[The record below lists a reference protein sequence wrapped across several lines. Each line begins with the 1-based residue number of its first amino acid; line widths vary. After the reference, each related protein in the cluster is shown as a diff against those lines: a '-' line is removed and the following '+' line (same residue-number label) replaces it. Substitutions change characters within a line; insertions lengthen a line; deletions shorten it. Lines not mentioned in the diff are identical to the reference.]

1 VNRVLVTGVAG
12 RLGRAVAPALAA
24 RGVAVTGLDRVDV
37 DGELP
42 LARMVVGPA
51 TDPATVRDALA
62 GVDAV
67 VHLAAIP
74 APTMGH
80 PAEQIFGDNALATFV
95 VLDNAGRSGVAR
107 AVIASSQSVLGFA
120 FAPSPLT
127 PLYLPIDAA
136 HPLLVADPY
145 ALSKQ
150 ADEATAA
157 MMARA
162 YGMTVVALRFPFLGG
177 LGDRL
182 IDQARVYRDRPETG
196 TRPLWA
202 YLEDRDAATAAV
214 LSLTAPLSGYHMI
227 TVAAPE
233 TLAAQPTEDLL
244 ELFFPQVPRRAP
256 LPGRAVPWDTSE
268 ATVLLGF
275 EPVHL
280 FDPS

>member
-1 VNRVLVTGVAG
+1 MNRVLVTGVAG
-12 RLGRAVAPALAA
+12 RLGRAVARALAA
-24 RGVAVTGLDRVDV
+24 EGSAVTGLDQVDV
-37 DGELP
+37 DGDLD
-42 LARMVVGPA
+42 LARMVVVPA

-80 PAEQIFGDNALATFV
+80 PPEQIFGDNAVATFV
-95 VLDNAGRSGVAR
+95 VLDNAGRCGVQR
-107 AVIASSQSVLGFA
+107 AVIASSHSVLGFA
-120 FAPSPLT
+120 FAPVAVP

-162 YGMTVVALRFPFLGG
+162 HGMTVVALRFPFLGG
-177 LGDRL
+177 IGDRL
-182 IDQARVYRDRPETG
+182 ATQAAVYRDRPDLG
-196 TRPLWA
+196 ARPLWA

-214 LSLTAPLSGYHMI
+214 LSLTAPLRGHHMI

-233 TLAAQPTEDLL
+233 TLAPQPTQELL
-244 ELFFPQVPRRAP
+244 DRFFPEVPRRFP
-256 LPGRAVPWDTSE
+256 MPGRAVPWDTSD
-268 ATVLLGF
+268 ATRLLGF
-275 EPVHL
+275 QPVHL
-280 FDPS
+280 FDPT